1 MEMYIVPE
9 APFPN
14 CFIMLSADLPMFL
27 SASTAV
33 SFDSLEL
40 FNVKKSVVLIFVQTW
55 KQFVYWY

>member
-40 FNVKKSVVLIFVQTW
+40 FNVKKSVVLIFV
-55 KQFVYWY
+55 